1 MISLN
6 SQPLNLTNLQNQ
18 SVRQY
23 VSTHTAHHIKTT
35 KPLGSHM
42 RVHNPRKQVFAW
54 IVPKPSLICRRIGKQ
69 RAKDMFLKKR
79 KSDDC
84 ETSAF
89 NVCVSSLCVPFKKK
103 KKNLFHATYKR
114 ITVRRFET
122 NRANSSDVTTVSLC
136 MSGVQRNKDMI
147 ACGRCPAPLPLQKPR
162 DITASCIDVS
172 LSLSLTCE

>member
-1 MISLN
+1 M
-6 SQPLNLTNLQNQ
+6 T
-18 SVRQY
+18 V
-23 VSTHTAHHIKTT
+23 
-35 KPLGSHM
+35 
-42 RVHNPRKQVFAW
+42 KQVH
-54 IVPKPSLICRRIGKQ
+54 L
-69 RAKDMFLKKR
+69 M
-79 KSDDC
+79 
-84 ETSAF
+84 SAF
-89 NVCVSSLCVPFKKK
+89 LHFVFLLTKK

-172 LSLSLTCE
+172 LSLTCE